1 MAHSQGS
8 SLLSILRV
16 KLRYT
21 YLRQGQIYY
30 QRHVPKDLLDRFP
43 QSIVKVPLG
52 TSDPLKA
59 VKAVQ
64 ALNLK
69 YERQWELLR
78 ADPTS
83 SAAAAETGEPLT
95 LAKGLGSAARTV
107 EDARTSAM
115 ARQLSFSFMIFPDR
129 TVDGWNRVMQSDPA
143 DFLRASEP

>member
-1 MAHSQGS
+1 MTYSQGS

-59 VKAVQ
+59 VKTVQ

-69 YERQWELLR
+69 YERQWERLR
-78 ADPTS
+78 AAPTS
-83 SAAAAETGEPLT
+83 SAAAAEAQALEL
-95 LAKGLGSAARTV
+95 LLKHGLIPHAPDQDEACLSALFAPMEAAREAFAGDCDETY
-107 EDARTSAM
+107 RTAHREKS
-115 ARQLSFSFMIFPDR
+115 RSSIP
-129 TVDGWNRVMQSDPA
+129 
-143 DFLRASEP
+143 

>member
-1 MAHSQGS
+1 MAYSQGS

-59 VKAVQ
+59 VKAV
-64 ALNLK
+64 
-69 YERQWELLR
+69 
-78 ADPTS
+78 
-83 SAAAAETGEPLT
+83 
-95 LAKGLGSAARTV
+95 
-107 EDARTSAM
+107 
-115 ARQLSFSFMIFPDR
+115 
-129 TVDGWNRVMQSDPA
+129 
-143 DFLRASEP
+143 